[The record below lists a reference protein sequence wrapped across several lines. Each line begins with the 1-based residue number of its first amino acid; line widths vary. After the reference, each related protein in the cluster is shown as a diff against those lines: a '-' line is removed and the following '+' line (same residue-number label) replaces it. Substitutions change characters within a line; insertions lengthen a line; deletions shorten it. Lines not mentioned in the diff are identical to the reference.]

1 MMKVGFTGT
10 QRGLT
15 KAQTFKL
22 AGILHRLNMKNM
34 EEFHHG
40 DCVGADAKAHDLV
53 AALDR
58 KVKIVIH
65 PPIKSAKRAFKTGD
79 EECEAKEYL
88 DRNQDI
94 VDACHVLMA
103 CPGEKEEQQRSGTW
117 ATVRRAKK
125 ARRYIWFV
133 YPDGD
138 DEVVESK

>member
-1 MMKVGFTGT
+1 MMIVGFTGT

-22 AGILHRLNMKNM
+22 ANILHRLSLKKM

-40 DCVGADAKAHDLV
+40 DCIGADAKAHDLV

-58 KVKIVIH
+58 EVTVIIH
-65 PPIKSAKRAFKTGD
+65 PPLKGNKRAFKDGD
-79 EECEAKEYL
+79 EECEKREYL

-94 VDACHVLMA
+94 VDVCHVLLA

-125 ARRYIWFV
+125 AHKYIWFI

-138 DEVVESK
+138 DEIVEA